1 MTPRLRRLESDY
13 KEILEAFTGS
23 PYVYIEPQ
31 GLLPPE
37 KYHVLYR
44 VPALSRD
51 NSNQIIV
58 RNQTVI
64 EINLPL
70 GYPKEK
76 PHAVSFDP
84 IFHPNFGEYICIA
97 DFWSPAN
104 SLVDVIRDIGFM
116 LQWQKYNIRSPLN
129 AVAAE
134 WSQTHLDAIPLGK
147 IDFGMAP
154 IQLNG
159 FKEL

>member
-1 MTPRLRRLESDY
+1 MTPRLRRLDSDY
-13 KEILEAFTGS
+13 KDLVNTFSGNAYI
-23 PYVYIEPQ
+23 YIEPQ
-31 GLLPPE
+31 GVMPPE
-37 KYHVLYR
+37 KYHILYR

-51 NSNQIIV
+51 NMNQIVV
-58 RNQTVI
+58 RQQTVV
-64 EINLPL
+64 EITLPM

-84 IFHPNFGEYICIA
+84 IFHPNFGQYICIA

-104 SLVDVIRDIGFM
+104 SLVDIVRDIGLM

-134 WSQTHLDAIPLGK
+134 WSQSHLNSLPIGN
-147 IDFGMAP
+147 IDFGAPP
-154 IQLNG
+154 IQFSG
-159 FKEL
+159 FREI